1 MAQVNVSTC
10 AACFIS
16 VFLCGKEIVLS
27 QIRNADFSGGMRG
40 RHCALTGIAIEGR
53 NSRHPAVSRRLS
65 DGMAI

>member
-1 MAQVNVSTC
+1 MKCPSQGHFTFGHPAEMC
-10 AACFIS
+10 RKA
-16 VFLCGKEIVLS
+16 IVMS

-53 NSRHPAVSRRLS
+53 NSRHPAVSRRLG